1 MALTILNMFSDD
13 VMALVQISNNILI
26 FVKQI
31 ELDD

>member
-13 VMALVQISNNILI
+13 VMALVQINNNILI